1 MSNRIGSKSKPE
13 DFLINR
19 VPEADEKSQPSTRDW
34 FSPAKFDRKIYHRV
48 EEEARRILKQ
58 AQNDVSGQND
68 VSAQN
73 DEQARLNA
81 AAEATEQARIAA
93 EAAQL
98 EEERKRKLEEDEKNR
113 RRIQQI
119 QTAKIAAEAAE
130 KARIAAE
137 KAEQARI
144 AAEAKAEKDRLEEER
159 NRKLEEDKRRRIQQ
173 IQTAKIAAEE
183 AAEKARIAAAETKK
197 WKDSLWGQFKDYM
210 DSYLPRT
217 PPEHYAELLITKE
230 HFGDEIKTFYASF
243 DQKTLSSASA
253 AWGEFKTAYF
263 RSMLDGNMEKNNPV
277 GGTYG
282 LVVKERDR
290 LTGEVA
296 ELKSKIEANRK
307 LEGTCDDLRRRI
319 EEVTSQIRTMNYDW
333 R

>member
-48 EEEARRILKQ
+48 EEEARSILKQ

-68 VSAQN
+68 
-73 DEQARLNA
+73 EQARLNA
-81 AAEATEQARIAA
+81 AAETAEQARIAA

-98 EEERKRKLEEDEKNR
+98 EEERKRKEEDEKNR

-119 QTAKIAAEAAE
+119 QKANIAAEAAE

-159 NRKLEEDKRRRIQQ
+159 NRTLEEDKRRRIQQ

-217 PPEHYAELLITKE
+217 RPTHYAELLITDD

-277 GGTYG
+277 GETYG
-282 LVVKERDR
+282 RVVEERDR

-319 EEVTSQIRTMNYDW
+319 EEVTSQIKTMNYEW